1 MRSLSTQTR
10 IGNEYGHARFF
21 AVVTG
26 ATDGIGKEFAFQL
39 AKAGFNILL
48 VSRTA
53 EKLKTV
59 AAEIGELS
67 FHEDV

>member
-1 MRSLSTQTR
+1 MKKYKSRSEQGSW
-10 IGNEYGHARFF
+10 

-53 EKLKTV
+53 DKLKTV
-59 AAEIGELS
+59 AADIGEL
-67 FHEDV
+67 FVHGKG